1 MTAALDKKLQGLSSN
16 IDIIKHIV
24 YYLGP
29 ISMED
34 IAAKMAEVMLS
45 FQPDAKTIDQ
55 FISPILQNYDYYT
68 SDGGKWN
75 VIIENI
81 PEHKILP
88 KVLQDDH
95 RLLYDRELRSRI
107 AIALDAKAKSV
118 CVEFA
123 RDPNLKSF
131 GTKWGLKKW
140 VIVNDK
146 AYELMLKQESPL
158 SAKEVLQLV
167 AQSLGKRVEDIVF
180 DPRGDSRFVQ
190 ERKSWIVRDLAD
202 KREQERNA
210 ASVVKVR
217 QEKVALELEKSFVN
231 ATTSTGKR
239 EAKQERDSSKV
250 KLRKQMRQEVQQALK
265 DREALVAPVEL
276 DLADELSQDQDYV
289 TPLEATS
296 FNRVELS
303 MKERSLT
310 LKERESINA
319 FVVSLLEMESAV
331 PGADAT
337 MVAREPLSLHK
348 IIGLLKTKHL
358 PYSTERVVIADEFL
372 RFACELVTPHPGM
385 SVLNPSGH
393 AGSFAI
399 QMLNSVYDRLE
410 GAAWAPHGA
419 HIEVAQRDNVRYKIF
434 VEGTPL
440 HKKSQDDFLINQN
453 DLVDY
458 FIINNLAVVEGD
470 RLLAQSAQNCLRLAG
485 YPNVYV
491 AAKDFLSQLPEVF
504 SERINE
510 ANEISQ
516 RFDLIFSNAT
526 FIKSHNL
533 TANYLDQIFRLLD
546 REGVACIFLLRDVL
560 RLLKDHDFMRDMA
573 AKHDFRY
580 VFHFP
585 QIDTRN
591 EVSLIVLRRKLAFA
605 EAAEANL
612 VSATIKDPKALNNIL
627 LDLARGAK
635 QSAFYEVN
643 KQESA
648 RRILS
653 G

>member
-1 MTAALDKKLQGLSSN
+1 LNASLEKKLQGLSSN
-16 IDIIKHIV
+16 VDIIKHIV

-29 ISMED
+29 ISTED

-55 FISPILQNYDYYT
+55 YISPILQNCDYYKLE
-68 SDGGKWN
+68 DGKWN
-75 VIIENI
+75 VIIEKV
-81 PEHKILP
+81 PEHKVLP
-88 KVLQDDH
+88 QVLQDEH

-107 AIALDAKAKSV
+107 AIALDMKAKSV
-118 CVEFA
+118 CIEFT
-123 RDPNLKSF
+123 RDPNLKAT
-131 GTKWGLKKW
+131 GTKWGLKNW
-140 VIVNDK
+140 EIVNDK
-146 AYELMLKQESPL
+146 AHELMQKQESPL
-158 SAKEVLQLV
+158 SIKEILQLV
-167 AQSLGKRVEDIVF
+167 SHAISKKPEDIVF
-180 DPRGDSRFVQ
+180 DPRGDNRFIQ
-190 ERKSWIVRDLAD
+190 ERKAWIVRDLAD
-202 KREQERNA
+202 KRQKERSA
-210 ASVVKVR
+210 LSVVTVR
-217 QEKVALELEKSFVN
+217 QEKVAMELENSFVN
-231 ATTSTGKR
+231 ATTTTTKR
-239 EAKQERDSSKV
+239 EAKQEHDSSKV
-250 KLRKQMRQEVQQALK
+250 KLRKQMRQEVQAALK
-265 DREALVAPVEL
+265 EREAFVAPVEV
-276 DLADELSQDQDYV
+276 DLAEELSQDQEYV
-289 TPLEATS
+289 TPLDATS
-296 FNRVELS
+296 FNRVEPS
-303 MKERSLT
+303 MKERSLS
-310 LKERESINA
+310 LKERETVSA
-319 FVVSLLEMESAV
+319 FVTSLVEMENITA
-331 PGADAT
+331 GADSTQAE
-337 MVAREPLSLHK
+337 REPLSLHK
-348 IIGLLKTKHL
+348 IIGLLKAKYL
-358 PYSTERVVIADEFL
+358 PYATERVAIADEYY

-385 SVLNPSGH
+385 SVLNPSGI
-393 AGSFAI
+393 AGGFAI

-440 HKKSQDDFLINQN
+440 HKKSQDDFLISQN

-458 FIINNLAVVEGD
+458 FIVNNMAVVEGD
-470 RLLAQSAQNCLRLAG
+470 RMLAQAAQTCLRLAG
-485 YPNVYV
+485 FPNVYV

-504 SERINE
+504 SEPANE

-516 RFDLIFSNAT
+516 RFDLVFGNVT

-533 TANYLDQIFRLLD
+533 TANYLDQVFRLLD

-591 EVSLIVLRRKLAFA
+591 EVSLIVLRRKVAYTDA
-605 EAAEANL
+605 PEAHL

-648 RRILS
+648 RRILA